1 MIQDEASAAVM
12 SDDSYEADYKAY
24 SLNSLPPVPS
34 LNILTMQS
42 LCLSLQASYEFF
54 NFIFFWSIL
63 FVWVFLLVSFNVYS
77 R

>member
-42 LCLSLQASYEFF
+42 LCLSLRASYDFLTL
-54 NFIFFWSIL
+54 FIFC
-63 FVWVFLLVSFNVYS
+63 
-77 R
+77 

>member
-34 LNILTMQS
+34 PNILTMQS
-42 LCLSLQASYEFF
+42 KASYEFF
-54 NFIFFWSIL
+54 NFIFL
-63 FVWVFLLVSFNVYS
+63 VYFVCLGFFVSFL
-77 R
+77 

>member
-34 LNILTMQS
+34 PNILTMQS
-42 LCLSLQASYEFF
+42 LRLSLQASYEFF
-54 NFIFFWSIL
+54 NFIFFGL
-63 FVWVFLLVSFNVYS
+63 FCLFGFFC
-77 R
+77 